1 MERAA
6 KAAKDLEKSAY
17 AKEALNLS
25 QQQEVTRQQE
35 QMVKIKEYEVNIENM
50 KVEQKRVEGEQR
62 RKYLEVGF
70 IIFIIYLLSY
80 IRLDFKQIFLYVRS
94 YL

>member
-70 IIFIIYLLSY
+70 IIFIFSIDF
-80 IRLDFKQIFLYVRS
+80 IILDYWILNRFFHT
-94 YL
+94 